1 MSLPGARRRCGRVWT
16 HDNAPNL
23 RGGHRGHPSM
33 WSRHVTDERI
43 VRCLADQVTVNL
55 RAGVGRTD
63 RRFVQRLGAPVRNAP
78 WYDRQGEQERVQD
91 RRGYP
96 RNSSWKLLAIWARR
110 LGYRSMPSH
119 TTMAEGTR
127 TITSRVSLAIA
138 DRSQRA
144 DASAGAKTMAADAR
158 VRKMYRERPCHR
170 FAAAHV
176 LSWRRFAESLGS
188 LWITDRIAA

>member
-96 RNSSWKLLAIWARR
+96 PELVVEASCD
-110 LGYRSMPSH
+110 LGTQIGVQEH
-119 TTMAEGTR
+119 AEPYDDG
-127 TITSRVSLAIA
+127 
-138 DRSQRA
+138 
-144 DASAGAKTMAADAR
+144 
-158 VRKMYRERPCHR
+158 
-170 FAAAHV
+170 
-176 LSWRRFAESLGS
+176 
-188 LWITDRIAA
+188 